1 MRGESLE
8 DQWDVCA
15 VLALPPVA
23 HGTISFPETGLFSK
37 VLETVSYLVG
47 VSQFRSECCEEVVS
61 GQVCTGCVVVCRQ
74 GTDTES
80 GGKAHGAFALH
91 SSLTARPGG
100 DP

>member
-1 MRGESLE
+1 MHEESLK

-15 VLALPPVA
+15 VLALPVA

-37 VLETVSYLVG
+37 VLETVSSLVG
-47 VSQFRSECCEEVVS
+47 VSQFRSERCEEVVS

-80 GGKAHGAFALH
+80 VVK
-91 SSLTARPGG
+91 LTEHLRCVPA
-100 DP
+100 